1 MWLKK
6 HKSLLMPVSMLIGIL
21 GYKVLADL
29 MVIVPFTV
37 AVMFFLAYCSVD
49 FRRLRFTKTNIAML
63 VLHVVFIFVFYGTA
77 VLFFSDTVSKGVLMC
92 AICPAAASSSA
103 IIIMLGGNK
112 EVGIA
117 HIILDNVLISF
128 LAPLVLSAVEPQEN
142 FSYIMSVIDIL
153 KKVFPLLILPIIVT
167 ALLKRLK
174 PKWTV
179 EIARYNWLSLLFWSV
194 SLAVIFSRTTEMI
207 VNATAEDMNDIL
219 IMSSISLVVCI
230 VQFGLGKFAGKKL
243 HSSVAVTQG
252 LAQKNTSLGI
262 WLAHAYLS
270 NPLSIIF
277 SAAYSLYQNLI
288 NSWQVYHH
296 DKKEMQQ
303 SK

>member
-6 HKSLLMPVSMLIGIL
+6 HKSLLMPASMLIGIV
-21 GYKVLADL
+21 GYKLLAGL
-29 MVIVPFTV
+29 MFIVPFTV

-49 FRRLRFTKTNIAML
+49 FRRLKFTKTNIAML
-63 VLHVVFIFVFYGTA
+63 IFHVVFIFAFYGVA
-77 VLFFSDTVSKGVLMC
+77 KLLFSDTVSKGVLMC

-112 EVGIA
+112 EVGIT

-128 LAPLVLSAVEPQEN
+128 LAPLVLSAVEPQAD
-142 FSYIMSVIDIL
+142 FFYIISVIDIL

-167 ALLKRLK
+167 AFLKRLK

-179 EIARYNWLSLLFWSV
+179 KIAEYNWLSLLFWSV
-194 SLAVIFSRTTEMI
+194 SLAIIFSRTTDMI

-230 VQFGLGKFAGKKL
+230 MQFGLGKHIGKKL
-243 HSSVAVTQG
+243 HQSVAVTQG
-252 LAQKNTSLGI
+252 ISQKNTSLGV
-262 WLAHAYLS
+262 WMAHTYLS
-270 NPLSIIF
+270 NPLSVIF
-277 SAAYSLYQNLI
+277 SAAYSLWQNLI
-288 NSWQVYHH
+288 NSWQVYRH
-296 DKKEMQQ
+296 DKKNQ
-303 SK
+303 

>member
-6 HKSLLMPVSMLIGIL
+6 HKSLLMPVSMLIGIV
-21 GYKVLADL
+21 GYKLLAGL
-29 MVIVPFTV
+29 MFIVPFTV

-49 FRRLRFTKTNIAML
+49 FRRLSFTKTNIAML
-63 VLHVVFIFVFYGTA
+63 ILHIVFIFVFYGFA
-77 VLFFSDTVSKGVLMC
+77 KLLFSDTVSKGVLMC

-112 EVGIA
+112 EVGIT

-128 LAPLVLSAVEPQEN
+128 LAPLILSAVEPQAD

-153 KKVFPLLILPIIVT
+153 KKIFPLLILPILVT

-179 EIARYNWLSLLFWSV
+179 AIAEYNWLSLLFWSV
-194 SLAVIFSRTTEMI
+194 SLAIIFSRTTDMI
-207 VNATAEDMNDIL
+207 VNASAQDMKDII

-230 VQFGLGKFAGKKL
+230 LQFGLGKYIGKKL
-243 HSSVAVTQG
+243 HNSVAVTQG

-262 WLAHAYLS
+262 WLAHAYLA

-288 NSWQVYHH
+288 NSWQVYRH
-296 DKKEMQQ
+296 DKKNN
-303 SK
+303 